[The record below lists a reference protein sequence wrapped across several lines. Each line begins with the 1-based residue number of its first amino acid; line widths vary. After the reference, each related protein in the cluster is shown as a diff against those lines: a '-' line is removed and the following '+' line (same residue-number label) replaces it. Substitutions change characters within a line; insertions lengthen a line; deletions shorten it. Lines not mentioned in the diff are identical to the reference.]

1 MAGSEKIV
9 FCTGGGCTAKL
20 GAGVLSRILEKLPR
34 GEQDPNLLV
43 GYDSKDD
50 AAVYRITDELAF
62 VQTVDFFPPMVDDP
76 YTFGQ
81 IAAANALSDIY
92 AMGGE
97 VKTALNLVCFPES
110 MDLNVLGEILR
121 GGAEKVAEAG
131 GSLAGGHSIA
141 DTGVRYGLSVT
152 GLVDPRRM
160 TANDAGR
167 PGDKLLLTKAL
178 GVGLICTANRVGEAA
193 PDQMEGAIRSMT
205 TLNKTAA
212 EIAHKYEVHAAT
224 DVTGFSFL
232 GHLHEMM
239 GDQLSC
245 VIDAHAVPVLP
256 GAWEAADACLYTAA
270 GQRNRNHTGPFV
282 RFENVPFPMEEILF
296 DPQTSG
302 GLLLAAA
309 PQDAAALE
317 QELRAAGLPAA
328 IVGEILE
335 KQTTEITVNY

>member
-20 GAGVLSRILEKLPR
+20 GAGVLSRILENLPR

-141 DTGVRYGLSVT
+141 DTGVKYGLSVM

-160 TANDAGR
+160 TANDTGR

-239 GDQLSC
+239 GDKLSC